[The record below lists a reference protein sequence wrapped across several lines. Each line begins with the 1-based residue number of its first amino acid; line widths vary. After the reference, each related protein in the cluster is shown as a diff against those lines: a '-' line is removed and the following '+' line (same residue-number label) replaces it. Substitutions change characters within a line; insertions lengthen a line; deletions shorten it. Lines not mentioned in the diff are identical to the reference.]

1 MNATERA
8 ALLQGLEIHD
18 EMTAAMDER
27 TLEILDRRRRSTVVK
42 RRGWLMRRMLLA
54 ADLLG
59 LVGAMALAEWLVNRH
74 NSMGV
79 LNMRAEIATF
89 LLTLPGWVLVAKLY
103 GLYDHDEERTDH
115 STTDDFSGVFH
126 MVTVCT
132 WVFWAGAYVT
142 GLAHPTTPKLLIFW
156 ATAIGLVTVGRV
168 AARAASRRHIAYMQ
182 NTIIVGAGDV
192 GQLIARK
199 LLQHPEYGINLVGFV
214 DAEPKERRDDLGR
227 LALLGAPDRL
237 GALVRLFDVERVIV
251 AFSRD
256 SHEETIQLIRTLRDL
271 DVQIDVVPRL
281 FEIVGPNFGIHTVEG
296 LPLVGLPP
304 ARISRS
310 SQLIKRGIDVVGAVI
325 GLAITWPL
333 FVYAA
338 WRIKRESP
346 GTVFFRQRRLGI
358 GMKEFTALK
367 FRTMRTDTDD
377 GPHREY
383 IKQTMSAN
391 VAPNGNG
398 IYKLEREDA
407 VTPFGRWLRSTSL
420 DELPQL
426 LNVLRGEMSLV
437 GPRPCIE
444 YETEMFAPHHFERF
458 LVPAGLTGLWQVTA
472 RAHSTFGEALD
483 MDVAYARNWS
493 LKLDVSLLCRTP
505 LQLVRPRGTA

>member
-1 MNATERA
+1 MNTTERA
-8 ALLQGLEIHD
+8 ALLQGLEIYD
-18 EMTAAMDER
+18 EMTAAVDER

-54 ADLLG
+54 ADLVG
-59 LVGAMALAEWLVNRH
+59 LIAAMALAEWLVNRH

-79 LNMRAEIATF
+79 LNMRAEIITF

-156 ATAIGLVTVGRV
+156 AAAVAFVTVGRV
-168 AARAASRRHIAYMQ
+168 VARAASRRHIAYVQ
-182 NTIIVGAGDV
+182 NTIIVGAGEV
-192 GQLIARK
+192 GQLVARK

-214 DAEPKERRDDLGR
+214 DAEPKERRDDLGH
-227 LALLGAPDRL
+227 LALLGAPERL
-237 GALVRLFDVERVIV
+237 AALVRLFDVERVIV

-256 SHEETIQLIRTLRDL
+256 SHQETIELIRTLRDL

-281 FEIVGPNFGIHTVEG
+281 FEIVGPKFGIHTVEG
-296 LPLVGLPP
+296 LPLFGLPP

-310 SQLIKRGIDVVGAVI
+310 SQLIKRGIDIVGAVI
-325 GLAITWPL
+325 GLAITSPL
-333 FVYAA
+333 FLYAA

-346 GTVFFRQRRLGI
+346 GAVFFRQRRLGI

-367 FRTMRTDTDD
+367 FRTMRTGTDE

-383 IKQTMSAN
+383 IKQTMSASA
-391 VAPNGNG
+391 VPNGNG

-444 YETEMFAPHHFERF
+444 YETETFAPHHFERF

-493 LKLDVSLLCRTP
+493 LKLDVSLLFKTP
-505 LQLVRPRGTA
+505 LQVVRPRGTA